1 MACITKRRGRYV
13 IDCYDQNG
21 KRYRKTIKAGTTKD
35 DAKKELREIEA
46 KIERRTFLHEKKTP
60 LFSEVKAQWLDY
72 KKQFLRATTHETYET
87 NCRIH
92 LNDLDDLKIN
102 RINTAIVENFI
113 SKLQDKS
120 KSTATTREAGYIPT
134 GTEKKIRLM
143 TARKIIVIL
152 NQIMAYAVR
161 HRLIDYNPVRDA
173 ERPRSQGKEGQ
184 EKAISILTPEQI
196 RNFLEAV
203 TDQKYHTLFLTAIM
217 TGARQGEILGLR
229 WSDVDF
235 SKKQISINR
244 TFNMGRF
251 FTPKTKG
258 STRQIDLAPMAVKA
272 LAEWKLAN
280 GGKDDDLVFPNA
292 AGEPM
297 NYSNMVQRY
306 YRKALKDAG
315 IPQIRFHDLR
325 HTYAS
330 LLLAQ
335 GENVKYIQTQ
345 MGHSSPTVTLNV
357 YAHLM
362 KGENQEAACR
372 LEHTIFQVTGHK
384 MVTNEKKELTIN
396 G

>member
-1 MACITKRRGRYV
+1 MLI
-13 IDCYDQNG
+13 ID
-21 KRYRKTIKAGTTKD
+21 
-35 DAKKELREIEA
+35 KKL
-46 KIERRTFLHEKKTP
+46 
-60 LFSEVKAQWLDY
+60 LFCL
-72 KKQFLRATTHETYET
+72 
-87 NCRIH
+87 
-92 LNDLDDLKIN
+92 
-102 RINTAIVENFI
+102 
-113 SKLQDKS
+113 
-120 KSTATTREAGYIPT
+120 
-134 GTEKKIRLM
+134 IRVM
-143 TARKIIVIL
+143 P
-152 NQIMAYAVR
+152 YAVR
-161 HRLIDYNPVRDA
+161 HRLIDCNPVRDA

-196 RNFLEAV
+196 RSFLEAV
-203 TDQKYHTLFLTAIM
+203 TDQKYKTLFLTAIM
-217 TGARQGEILGLR
+217 TGARQGEILGLK

-258 STRQIDLAPMAVKA
+258 SARQVDLAPMAAKA
-272 LAEWKLAN
+272 LAEWKLAS
-280 GGKDDDLVFPNA
+280 GGKDDNLVFSNE
-292 AGEPM
+292 AGGPM
-297 NYSNMVQRY
+297 NYSNMVQRH

-330 LLLAQ
+330 LLLSQ

-372 LEHTIFQVTGHK
+372 LENTIFQVTGHNL
-384 MVTNEKKELTIN
+384 VTNEKKELTIN